1 MGHGAMAN
9 GPYQHERRRPQDPAQ
24 GPAQYVERGIFQ
36 LVQAVAQSAA
46 RVIYVGQPGG
56 GDGGRVDVSGRVGP
70 RDERGAGQG
79 RYSED
84 CVGAGVQFGRSL
96 PSPRGDSVRF
106 QVSGVGHQDWWL
118 GSLPGASLWRSGV
131 GGAGPAGSR
140 AMRVGGWAGRKR
152 RARRRRS
159 RPRGATPR

>member
-36 LVQAVAQSAA
+36 LVQAVSQSAA

-70 RDERGAGQG
+70 RDGAAPA
-79 RYSED
+79 RAATPKTAVLAFNSVEVY
-84 CVGAGVQFGRSL
+84 L
-96 PSPRGDSVRF
+96 PRGDSVRF

-118 GSLPGASLWRSGV
+118 GSLPE
-131 GGAGPAGSR
+131 
-140 AMRVGGWAGRKR
+140 RV
-152 RARRRRS
+152 S
-159 RPRGATPR
+159 

>member
-24 GPAQYVERGIFQ
+24 GPAQYVERGIF
-36 LVQAVAQSAA
+36 SWFRPFP
-46 RVIYVGQPGG
+46 RVLRGLSMSGQPGG

-106 QVSGVGHQDWWL
+106 QVSG
-118 GSLPGASLWRSGV
+118 
-131 GGAGPAGSR
+131 
-140 AMRVGGWAGRKR
+140 
-152 RARRRRS
+152 
-159 RPRGATPR
+159 